1 MLPAPLRS
9 ALVGLALAAMVALA
23 ATFVA
28 GCGARTGL
36 LLPRVAETQADAG
49 RSADATADA
58 TDGPLDG
65 TDARSREDV
74 VDASDVPLIAD
85 AVDDAALAAVA
96 SLAGLRW
103 ELPCESVVNAS
114 VCTTPM
120 ERVVSARL
128 AGVPGALYAATL
140 RFRGVVETRPYD
152 GGSNDGRHWQIGG
165 TPRNDTINVYGLT
178 VSSPPQQ
185 FFLNRVVADAFAC
198 FAIDYEE
205 TVTLAAGSAVTLT
218 ARSMDGREVRNVDV
232 AGNPIVVPGVAPAPR
247 PFDGQFI
254 QLDVVS
260 VQRLR

>member
-1 MLPAPLRS
+1 MSRGPCDGVRGRRAV
-9 ALVGLALAAMVALA
+9 LVLAAV
-23 ATFVA
+23 FVA
-28 GCGARTGL
+28 RCGARTGL
-36 LLPRVAETQADAG
+36 LLPRVDEARGDAG
-49 RSADATADA
+49 HFADATSDATLDAPDAGGREDGADVADA
-58 TDGPLDG
+58 P
-65 TDARSREDV
+65 
-74 VDASDVPLIAD
+74 DVPAFAD
-85 AVDDAALAAVA
+85 AADDAALAAVA

-120 ERVVSARL
+120 ERTVSARL

-152 GGSNDGRHWQIGG
+152 GGSNDGRYWQVGG
-165 TPRNDTINVYGLT
+165 APLNDTINVYGLT

-198 FAIDYEE
+198 FALDYEE
-205 TVTLAAGSAVTLT
+205 AVTLEAGAAVTLT

-232 AGNPIVVPGVAPAPR
+232 AGNPIVVPGVAPSPR
-247 PFDGQFI
+247 PYDGQFI

-260 VQRLR
+260 VRRLR